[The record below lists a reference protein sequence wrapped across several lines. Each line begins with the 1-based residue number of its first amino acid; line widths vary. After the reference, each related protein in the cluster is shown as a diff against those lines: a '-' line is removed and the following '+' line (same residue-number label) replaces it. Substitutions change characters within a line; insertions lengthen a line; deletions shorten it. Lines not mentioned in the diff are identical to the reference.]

1 MQYENLPAV
10 LKSISSNK
18 PEKRRRFAWTKSQHE
33 AYDVAYGCED
43 GDMGPEFLNCRHIN
57 IIAPL
62 RCFIPPIIL
71 Y

>member
-1 MQYENLPAV
+1 MQYENSHAV

-43 GDMGPEFLNCRHIN
+43 GDMGPEFLNC
-57 IIAPL
+57 
-62 RCFIPPIIL
+62 
-71 Y
+71 